1 MERANLYGPD
11 LGPNAWRTFSLEAN
25 LAEGNHLLVSKAT
38 DTAGESQPE
47 HFPAN
52 HRGYGH
58 NGWRDHGLAIEVSTQ
73 VMAEQRTVIS
83 NTDTSIAAAAGV
95 SSMEI
100 DRSDQEGGLGKR
112 LFVETASP
120 PCGVCHSLE
129 AAGAKGLIGPDL
141 DTLKPDAR
149 RIRTAIAQG
158 VGAMPA
164 YAEQLTDQEVTALVE
179 FITSSQ

>member
-1 MERANLYGPD
+1 
-11 LGPNAWRTFSLEAN
+11 
-25 LAEGNHLLVSKAT
+25 LLVSKAT

-58 NGWRDHGLAIEVSTQ
+58 NGWRDHGLAVVVSTQ
-73 VMAEQRTVIS
+73 ATSEQVTVIS
-83 NTDTSIAAAAGV
+83 NTDTSVAAAASV
-95 SSMEI
+95 SSTQI
-100 DRSDQEGGLGKR
+100 DRTGNKGDLGKR
-112 LFVETASP
+112 LFVKIASP

-129 AAGAKGLIGPDL
+129 AAGANGVIGPDL
-141 DTLKPDAR
+141 DALKPDAR
-149 RIRTAIAQG
+149 RIRTAVAQG

-164 YAEQLTDQEVTALVE
+164 YAEQLTDQEVTALVD